1 MRDAQDISAQT
12 LRNITYTPCPNASP
26 EAEISTLANV
36 YRFILD
42 CHAKKRGRTLD
53 ESGPEDVK
61 GRSESDFHAK
71 TRIL

>member
-1 MRDAQDISAQT
+1 MKRSGIVYRPRVDVG
-12 LRNITYTPCPNASP
+12 P
-26 EAEISTLANV
+26 EAELSTLANI
-36 YRFILD
+36 YRFVLD

-71 TRIL
+71 TRIP

>member
-1 MRDAQDISAQT
+1 MKRSGIVYRHRVDAT
-12 LRNITYTPCPNASP
+12 P
-26 EAEISTLANV
+26 EAEISTLTNI
-36 YRFILD
+36 YRFVLD

-71 TRIL
+71 TRIP